1 MMILHLNTYN
11 DVMRRHHFKHLKTK
25 STVEL
30 LQQIPLFMKYNQ
42 SVISSIAYTMK
53 SQEYSLR
60 ATIVKSGA
68 AVQRVLLIASGEIK
82 GMYYTFYHRAVV
94 AVLCLIE

>member
-1 MMILHLNTYN
+1 MIMMILHLDTYN

-30 LQQIPLFMKYNQ
+30 LQQLPLFMKYSQ

-60 ATIVKSGA
+60 GCIVRSGA
-68 AVQRVLLIASGEIK
+68 PVVRVLLIASGEVK
-82 GMYYTFYHRAVV
+82 GKFFFINDFY
-94 AVLCLIE
+94 